1 MGWTPFSFL
10 SHLRK
15 PDCRQGDIPHPF
27 FVSIASTWLEWP
39 MLMIMMIRPWGQLL
53 CTGRCVASLCLL
65 SVLLSSKLLLWLI
78 IPSVLYVLCVSC
90 FDTGTGERRRLW
102 RRLPLG
108 LSYPTAC
115 TCCTVPFGDDEPW
128 FGAQAWEKDVIN
140 TAKGET
146 LGDLLPSLLFSFFPS
161 SLFAL
166 LPLKLPDWLFKGF

>member
-10 SHLRK
+10 SFKETRLQAGWH
-15 PDCRQGDIPHPF
+15 
-27 FVSIASTWLEWP
+27 STSV
-39 MLMIMMIRPWGQLL
+39 L
-53 CTGRCVASLCLL
+53 CFHSLHVTGMAHADDNDDTSMRVNYCALARCVASLCLL
-65 SVLLSSKLLLWLI
+65 SVLVQETAPMAYHPFCAI
-78 IPSVLYVLCVSC
+78 CAVCVGKRHR
-90 FDTGTGERRRLW
+90 DGERGRRLW

-128 FGAQAWEKDVIN
+128 FSAQAWENGIN

-161 SLFAL
+161 SL
-166 LPLKLPDWLFKGF
+166 LPSFHFTPWLTV